1 MSDTRNMQRLAMLE
15 AALYSAGRPL
25 DMESL
30 KLVVRTKSDKVILRL
45 VRELSLRYE
54 ARRSALEV
62 KILPGSRAVMRL
74 RQRYDMTV
82 KRFTT
87 RPLLTIGPLKT
98 LSYIAYHQPVLQS
111 KVIEDRGNH
120 VYAHLRHIEEMG
132 LITRE
137 RLNGRGSIV
146 ETTAYFSDYFGFG
159 HDPQKSKIQ
168 LRQIFNQLKIHKLD
182 NGDDKGAA
190 SEVLDMA
197 FTGGPLAD
205 SGDRLP

>member
-1 MSDTRNMQRLAMLE
+1 MSDPRNMQRLAMLE

-25 DMESL
+25 DMGSL
-30 KLVVRTKSDKVILRL
+30 KLVARTKSDKVILRL
-45 VRELSLRYE
+45 VRELSIRYE

-74 RQRYDMTV
+74 KQSYDMTV
-82 KRFTT
+82 KKFTT

-98 LSYIAYHQPVLQS
+98 LSYIAYHQPVMQS
-111 KVIEDRGNH
+111 QVIEDRGNH
-120 VYAHLRHIEEMG
+120 VYAHLRLMEEMG
-132 LITRE
+132 LIMRE
-137 RLNGRGSIV
+137 RLNGRSSII

-168 LRQIFNQLKIHKLD
+168 LRQIFSQMQIHKLD
-182 NGDDKGAA
+182 NGDEKDTA

-197 FTGGPLAD
+197 FAGGPLAD